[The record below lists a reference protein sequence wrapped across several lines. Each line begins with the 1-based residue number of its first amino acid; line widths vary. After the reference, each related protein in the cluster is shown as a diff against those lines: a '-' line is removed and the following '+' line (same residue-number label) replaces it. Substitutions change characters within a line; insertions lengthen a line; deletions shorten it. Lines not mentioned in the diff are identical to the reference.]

1 MGEFSPPFINLY
13 RKKYMTT
20 DTVIEK
26 NKTVDK
32 KKKLQPPPKYN
43 VVIMNDDYTPMDLV
57 IAILMTVFKHSFE
70 SATDLTI
77 RVHEQGKAVAGT
89 YSYEIAEQKVIDA
102 TDIARRH
109 SSPLV
114 IKAVVE

>member
-1 MGEFSPPFINLY
+1 MP
-13 RKKYMTT
+13 T

-26 NKTVDK
+26 DKTVDK

-43 VVIMNDDYTPMDLV
+43 VVIMNDDVTPMELV
-57 IAILMTVFKHSFE
+57 IAILMTVFKHNLD
-70 SATDLTI
+70 SASDLTM
-77 RVHEQGKAVAGT
+77 RVHEQGRAVAGT
-89 YSYEIAEQKVIDA
+89 YSYEIAEQKVVDA

-114 IKAVVE
+114 IKAVAE